1 MRAAVVTRF
10 GPPEVVEVREV
21 PRPRPGA
28 KDVLVRVRTA
38 AVTSGDARIRSAS
51 FPAGFWVARPFVG
64 LRSPWRPVLGIALSG
79 VVEEVGSGVTRFA
92 PGDEVCGMAGMRM
105 GAHAELAVVPA
116 SRLVVKPPEVGHDE
130 AAALLFGGTTALP
143 YLRDKGRL
151 TAGASVLVNGASG
164 AVGSS
169 AVQVAK
175 HLGAVVTGVT
185 STPNVGLVTKLG
197 ADRVVDY
204 TREDLLASPERYDV
218 VLDTVGNLTLASG
231 RSLLAPGGRLLLVVA
246 TLGQTLRARG
256 DAAAGPAPSR
266 AADVEELLRMAS
278 SGALVAPVDS
288 VHDLDGIVE
297 AHRRVDTG
305 HKVGNVL
312 VHP

>member
-51 FPAGFWVARPFVG
+51 FPAGFWVARPFIG

-130 AAALLFGGTTALP
+130 AAALLFGGTTA
-143 YLRDKGRL
+143 
-151 TAGASVLVNGASG
+151 
-164 AVGSS
+164 
-169 AVQVAK
+169 
-175 HLGAVVTGVT
+175 
-185 STPNVGLVTKLG
+185 
-197 ADRVVDY
+197 
-204 TREDLLASPERYDV
+204 
-218 VLDTVGNLTLASG
+218 
-231 RSLLAPGGRLLLVVA
+231 
-246 TLGQTLRARG
+246 
-256 DAAAGPAPSR
+256 
-266 AADVEELLRMAS
+266 
-278 SGALVAPVDS
+278 
-288 VHDLDGIVE
+288 
-297 AHRRVDTG
+297 
-305 HKVGNVL
+305 
-312 VHP
+312 